1 MRKLLIG
8 LLLVT
13 STLYA
18 DLITTFEFDIE
29 ESIALSFN
37 RPGWGESEDT
47 FYYNLVSFTVDM
59 GGDWRASNSSLL
71 SHDSF
76 DYTNYQT
83 QFTNMPWFAAD
94 TYIYLYDDTFFPTN
108 PSLNLIA
115 QDDDGYEGGND
126 VQFDLTYNIK
136 KDHTYYALITT
147 YDSEEEMSG
156 VVDIYGP
163 SGASINMVIIPEPMA
178 ATLIASSGLLLLIG
192 RRIFRKC

>member
-29 ESIALSFN
+29 ESALSFN

-47 FYYNLVSFTVDM
+47 FYYNLVSFTVDI
-59 GGDWRASNSSLL
+59 GGDWRAANSSLL

-94 TYIYLYDDTFFPTN
+94 TYIYLYDNTFVPTN

-136 KDHTYYALITT
+136 KDHTYYALITS
-147 YDSEEEMSG
+147 YDPEEEISG
-156 VVDIYGP
+156 VVDVYGP

-178 ATLIASSGLLLLIG
+178 VSLIMSSAAVLLIG